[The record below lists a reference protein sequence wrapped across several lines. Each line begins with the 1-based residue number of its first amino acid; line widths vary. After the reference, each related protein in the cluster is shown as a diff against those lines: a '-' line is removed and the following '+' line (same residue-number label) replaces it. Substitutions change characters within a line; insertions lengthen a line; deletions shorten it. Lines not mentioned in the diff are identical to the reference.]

1 MRHMQKVRISKPL
14 GHDCC
19 TKSNPRRKLRCSGTL
34 PCSLCVRSTEKCEY
48 NAGYRRG
55 RIPHIPVI
63 DQDAII
69 GLHSPT
75 TTPGRAALDKNVD
88 QVLGKVRKMQAESSP
103 PEHTSVQLDMQ
114 LIRGHET
121 ELSTGLTES
130 VSPDVRFSLPQSHH
144 LQASTDTPALPM
156 TSDSPRATTSS
167 RNSPEPDETDLEGH
181 YVGASSGVSFLLRVQ
196 KRLHENFRISATET
210 IFNFGD
216 APLPTCD
223 PHFLVLP
230 PIREA
235 KVLVD
240 RYFDFSFPTHRFLH
254 QRTVEAWLQD
264 FYSGVNETSNF
275 VDRAVK
281 AVILMVLAQGKQYL
295 AENDGLVGESVK
307 R

>member
-1 MRHMQKVRISKPL
+1 MRHMQKVLSETRTNSIISTKFKPR
-14 GHDCC
+14 
-19 TKSNPRRKLRCSGTL
+19 KKLRCSGTL

-55 RIPHIPVI
+55 KIPQIPVI

-75 TTPGRAALDKNVD
+75 TTSGRAALDINVD
-88 QVLGKVRKMQAESSP
+88 QVPGKLKKMQAESSP
-103 PEHTSVQLDMQ
+103 PEQTIVQLGMQ

-121 ELSTGLTES
+121 ELSAGLTES
-130 VSPDVRFSLPQSHH
+130 VSPDGSSYLQQPHY
-144 LQASTDTPALPM
+144 LQASTDTPAPLRKI
-156 TSDSPRATTSS
+156 DSPRAATSS

-254 QRTVEAWLQD
+254 QGTVDAWLQD
-264 FYSGVNETSNF
+264 FYSGVNETSNS

>member
-1 MRHMQKVRISKPL
+1 MQSIIFTESKAR
-14 GHDCC
+14 
-19 TKSNPRRKLRCSGTL
+19 KKLRCSGTL
-34 PCSLCVRSTEKCEY
+34 PCSLCFRSTEKCEY

-63 DQDAII
+63 EQDAII
-69 GLHSPT
+69 GLHSPN
-75 TTPGRAALDKNVD
+75 TTPGRAALQKNVD
-88 QVLGKVRKMQAESSP
+88 QVPEKMKKMQAESSP
-103 PEHTSVQLDMQ
+103 PEQTSVQLDMQ
-114 LIRGHET
+114 SIRGHET

-130 VSPDVRFSLPQSHH
+130 VSPVVSSYLPQPHY
-144 LQASTDTPALPM
+144 LQASTDHPALPRKA
-156 TSDSPRATTSS
+156 DSPRATTSS

-230 PIREA
+230 SIREA

-295 AENDGLVGESVK
+295 AENDGLVGDSVK

>member
-1 MRHMQKVRISKPL
+1 
-14 GHDCC
+14 
-19 TKSNPRRKLRCSGTL
+19 
-34 PCSLCVRSTEKCEY
+34 
-48 NAGYRRG
+48 
-55 RIPHIPVI
+55 
-63 DQDAII
+63 
-69 GLHSPT
+69 LHSPT
-75 TTPGRAALDKNVD
+75 ITPGRVVPDKFVD
-88 QVLGKVRKMQAESSP
+88 QVSGKTKKMQAESSP
-103 PEHTSVQLDMQ
+103 PEQTAVQHDMQ
-114 LIRGHET
+114 LISERET

-130 VSPDVRFSLPQSHH
+130 VSPNVSSYLQQSHY
-144 LQASTDTPALPM
+144 LQASTDTPVPGRKVE
-156 TSDSPRATTSS
+156 SPRAVTSS

-196 KRLHENFRISATET
+196 KRLHENFRLSATET

-230 PIREA
+230 PIHEA

>member
-1 MRHMQKVRISKPL
+1 M
-14 GHDCC
+14 
-19 TKSNPRRKLRCSGTL
+19 
-34 PCSLCVRSTEKCEY
+34 
-48 NAGYRRG
+48 
-55 RIPHIPVI
+55 
-63 DQDAII
+63 
-69 GLHSPT
+69 HSPT
-75 TTPGRAALDKNVD
+75 TTPGRAALDKNAD
-88 QVLGKVRKMQAESSP
+88 QVPGKIKKMQTKLSV
-103 PEHTSVQLDMQ
+103 PEQTSVQLDMQ
-114 LIRGHET
+114 VIRGHET

-130 VSPDVRFSLPQSHH
+130 VSPDVNPDLQQSHY
-144 LQASTDTPALPM
+144 LQASTDTPAFPRKA
-156 TSDSPRATTSS
+156 DSPRAVTSS

-216 APLPTCD
+216 APLPPYD

-230 PIREA
+230 PISEA

-254 QRTVEAWLQD
+254 QRTVEGWLQD
-264 FYSGVNETSNF
+264 FYSGVNETRNF

-281 AVILMVLAQGKQYL
+281 AVILMVLAQGKQYM
-295 AENDGLVGESVK
+295 AENDRLVGESVK